1 MYIEEAFVAYL
12 KTNVTQKFYPDELPQ
27 GTALPAVAYMKVS
40 DVKEHSLTGQ
50 YALERPVFQF
60 TVFALKKSESR
71 DLLESLK
78 TVLCDFQGT
87 MGGIYIQKIEL
98 QNELSALETSAGG
111 ITPDGT
117 TRVYTEI
124 VEFEFNYER
133 VQ

>member
-1 MYIEEAFVAYL
+1 MYIEEAFVDHI
-12 KTNVTQKFYPDELPQ
+12 KTNVTQKLYPEELPQ
-27 GTALPAVAYMKVS
+27 DTVLPAIVYMKIS

-60 TVFALKKSESR
+60 TSFAFKKSEAR
-71 DLLESLK
+71 DLMESLK
-78 TVLCDFQGT
+78 TALCDFQGT